1 MLRSIVCDYRYP
13 NLCLPVSNGCL
24 LLRAEPTTFCSESKK
39 EADAIKAIYWLGS
52 LKPAAATKKVSC
64 RTTSQTA
71 SPFRQPW
78 WEDKS
83 LLECLLLTQLPLDK
97 PRGLQEWGQGGRRD
111 SRRGS
116 WRGSS
121 PLAAHCSV
129 PQCHPVTN
137 DSWPQSS
144 NGCCSMAA
152 TISAGNLP
160 PPKVKIQTKTAMKD
174 A

>member
-24 LLRAEPTTFCSESKK
+24 LLRAEPTSFCSESKK

-97 PRGLQEWGQGGRRD
+97 PRGLQGVGTGWEEGQQEGKLEGKL
-111 SRRGS
+111 
-116 WRGSS
+116 S
-121 PLAAHCSV
+121 PCCPLLRSPV
-129 PQCHPVTN
+129 PPCYQWLMTPEQQ
-137 DSWPQSS
+137 WLLL
-144 NGCCSMAA
+144 NGCH
-152 TISAGNLP
+152 NLSR
-160 PPKVKIQTKTAMKD
+160 
-174 A
+174 